1 MSGTADERLIPG
13 HALAMQSDR
22 PFQALAS
29 FGNNFLTKFD
39 GAEINGS
46 PFLDQCTLIDT
57 PGVLA
62 GEKQRM
68 GRDYDFKKVIQW
80 FAERADC
87 IIVLFDAH
95 KLDISD
101 ELRNVLNTLRPHQD
115 KVKVLLNKADQVN
128 SQQLMRVYGAL
139 MWQLGKVLNT
149 PEVCR
154 VYVGSFWD
162 QPLVNTENAALLARE
177 KEDLMNELS
186 DLPRNAALRRINEL
200 VKRTR
205 SVKVHAYIIHYL
217 RKQMPYTFGKKEK
230 QQRLIGRLENE
241 FVQCARRY
249 NLPLGDF
256 PNLDEFR
263 TNLLQIKDISK
274 FQKLDKSLVKEM
286 DRVLANDIAKL
297 LEKCSIQTA
306 PMDDPY

>member
-1 MSGTADERLIPG
+1 
-13 HALAMQSDR
+13 
-22 PFQALAS
+22 
-29 FGNNFLTKFD
+29 
-39 GAEINGS
+39 
-46 PFLDQCTLIDT
+46 
-57 PGVLA
+57 VLA

-217 RKQMPYTFGKKEK
+217 RKQMPYTFGKKGKLQSTCHHPPTVEHPPPFGPPQEK

-286 DRVLANDIAKL
+286 DRVRPLSSSAERRLAR
-297 LEKCSIQTA
+297 SI
-306 PMDDPY
+306 